1 MRACGAGLLRQ
12 LPAPHTMTSDLLS
25 AAREL
30 SQAFPD
36 ASGYRTPEPQAR
48 LRCPRLR
55 CACLG
60 TGVAREALILRRLL
74 RLPEAVSLLA
84 QPVHRMFS
92 VAAAPAL
99 WTSVWAC
106 RNVQSK
112 MLTRIV
118 PAHRCTA

>member
-1 MRACGAGLLRQ
+1 
-12 LPAPHTMTSDLLS
+12 MTSDLLS
-25 AAREL
+25 AAGEL

-48 LRCPRLR
+48 LRCPGPN

-60 TGVAREALILRRLL
+60 AGIAREALNLRRLL

-84 QPVHRMFS
+84 RPVRRMLC
-92 VAAAPAL
+92 VAAEHAPC
-99 WTSVWAC
+99 TSVWAC

-112 MLTRIV
+112 MLTRIA
-118 PAHRCTA
+118 PAHRCAA